1 MGCTRIMDQNWLD
14 QSALAND
21 DVSSEQTAFPVL
33 NAYNKNRR
41 SKVWRSNGYFHIVST
56 NSDIVFR
63 ETIAGPDLVASIA
76 LAEYTSTA
84 AFMTAVKAALEL
96 VGASTYTITQ
106 NANKKFV
113 ISSNGVGGDG
123 SFTIYWTDPLSTAA
137 GVLGFNETSDDS
149 GALSYTADFLRIHTE
164 EWILW
169 DMGISSNPT
178 HFIFIGPRNSPVK
191 LSPNAV
197 IKLQGN
203 ETNDWTVPSFEMDIS
218 YDDEVL
224 YLENEDGLHT
234 SALRYWRVYFE
245 DQNPL
250 GYIEVGAFFL
260 GTHLEFE
267 RGAPQFPFQ
276 EGEID
281 RTETVFSEGGQTY
294 SEIKPK
300 TQSHSLQW
308 LAITKLDQQMMREHF
323 FEVGTGVPFFVMF
336 DSVAGFS
343 SEVNRRIKYVKFS
356 AEPVYQLVS
365 PNNYSAQWN
374 LEEQI

>member
-1 MGCTRIMDQNWLD
+1 MGCTRIMNDNWLD

-21 DVSSEQTAFPVL
+21 DVSSEQVAFPVT

-41 SKVWRSNGYFHIVST
+41 SKVWRSNGFFNITSSNDT
-56 NSDIVFR
+56 IIFR
-63 ETIAGPDLVASIA
+63 ETAAGPDLTAVIA
-76 LAEYTSTA
+76 NAEYNTTA
-84 AFMTAVKAALEL
+84 SFMAAVKAALEA
-96 VGASTYTITQ
+96 VGASTYTVTQ

-113 ISSNGVGGDG
+113 ITSNGVGGDG
-123 SFTIYWTDPLSTAA
+123 TFRIYWTNVLSTAA
-137 GVLGFNETSDDS
+137 APLGFSTAVDDTGS
-149 GALSYTADFLRIHTE
+149 LTYTADFLMIHTE

-178 HFIFIGPRNSPVK
+178 HFFLIGPRNEPIK
-191 LSPNAV
+191 LSPGAT

-203 ETNDWTVPSFEMDIS
+203 ETNNWTSPSFEQTIT

-224 YLENEDGLHT
+224 YLENELGLHT
-234 SALRYWRVYFE
+234 EALRYWRIYFQ

-260 GTHLEFE
+260 GTHLELE
-267 RGAPQFPFQ
+267 RGAPQFPFT

-300 TQSHSLQW
+300 TQNHSIDW
-308 LAITKLDQQMMREHF
+308 LGLTKADQQLMREHF
-323 FEVGTGVPFFVMF
+323 FKVGTGIPFFVMF
-336 DSVAGFS
+336 DAVAGFS
-343 SEVNRRIKYVKFS
+343 TEVNRRIKYVKFKN
-356 AEPVYQLVS
+356 EPTYELVS
-365 PNNYSAQWN
+365 PNNYTTSWS